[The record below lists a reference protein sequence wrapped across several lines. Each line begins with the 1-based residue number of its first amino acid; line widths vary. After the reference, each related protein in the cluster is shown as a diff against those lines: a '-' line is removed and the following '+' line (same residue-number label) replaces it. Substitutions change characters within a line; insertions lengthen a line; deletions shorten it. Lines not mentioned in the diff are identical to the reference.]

1 MQITDKE
8 MRKVME
14 MGGNPAS
21 SPRLE
26 VDLEAKAIDPSLVQA
41 VVQDVLAMPDREDRV
56 EELKAAIEA
65 GEYNPTSMEIA
76 DAMVRRNIA
85 DRIR

>member
-21 SPRLE
+21 APRLE
-26 VDLEAKAIDPSLVQA
+26 VDLEAKTIDPSLVQA
-41 VVQDVLAMPDREDRV
+41 VVQDVLSMPDREDRV